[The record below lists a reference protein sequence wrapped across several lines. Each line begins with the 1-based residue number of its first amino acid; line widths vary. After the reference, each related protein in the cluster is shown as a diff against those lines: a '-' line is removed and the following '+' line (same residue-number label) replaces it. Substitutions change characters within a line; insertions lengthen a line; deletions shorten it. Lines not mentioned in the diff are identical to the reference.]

1 MNLKDKVIV
10 ITGGA
15 SGLGEAATRYLVQE
29 KGAKVGI
36 IDLNAERGAQIV
48 ADLGADKAI
57 FCQADVCSI
66 EAVDAAV
73 DAIVAK
79 FGAIHGDINAAGIPG
94 MFKVLD
100 KEGKASSSREK
111 FSKIVDIDLKGVF
124 NVLAKCVE
132 VMAKNEPDENGER
145 GVVINISSGA
155 AECGQIGQSS
165 YSASKAG
172 VNGMNMPL
180 ARELGAVGVR
190 VNSIA
195 PGLFETPLLLAQPQA
210 FIDKLVTAIE
220 APKRLGRGLEFAHAC
235 AFLLENG
242 YMNGRTLQLDASTI
256 LQAR

>member
-1 MNLKDKVIV
+1 MNLKDKVVV

-15 SGLGEAATRYLVQE
+15 SGLGEAAARYLVNE
-29 KGAKVGI
+29 KSAKVAI
-36 IDLNAERGAQIV
+36 IDLNAARGAQIV
-48 ADLGADKAI
+48 ADLGADKVM
-57 FCQADVCSI
+57 FCETDVRVEASI
-66 EAVDAAV
+66 EA
-73 DAIVAK
+73 AINAIITK

-100 KEGKASSSREK
+100 KEGRASSSLKK
-111 FSKIVDIDLKGVF
+111 FSDIIDINLKGVF
-124 NVLAKCVE
+124 YVMAKCVE
-132 VMAKNEPDENGER
+132 QMAKNEPDENGER
-145 GVVINISSGA
+145 GAVINISSGA

-172 VNGMNMPL
+172 INGMNMPL

-195 PGLFETPLLLAQPQA
+195 PGLFETPLLKAQPQP

-220 APKRLGRGLEFAHAC
+220 APKRLGRGTEFAHAC
-235 AFLLENG
+235 AFLLENS
-242 YMNGRTLQLDASTI
+242 YMNGRTMQLDAATI